1 MRLLDLI
8 YIMALSTNVHFSED
22 FQRFGDKKNQFV
34 ANGDV
39 IEATLF
45 HENGAVAQ
53 MGFYT
58 KDNKLTG
65 EWVSYDTA
73 GNKTAVAQ
81 YDNGSKVGTWVFFD
95 GDLNREVT
103 YTDSRISNVNTWEKK
118 DSRFVSNE

>member
-1 MRLLDLI
+1 MRLLVLLC
-8 YIMALSTNVHFSED
+8 IMALSTNVAFAQD
-22 FQRFGDKKNQFV
+22 CQKVCDKNNQFV

-53 MGFYT
+53 KGFYT

-65 EWVSYDTA
+65 EWISYDTV

-81 YDNGSKVGTWVFFD
+81 YDNGSKVGTWVFYE
-95 GDLNREVT
+95 GDLKREVT
-103 YTDSRISNVNTWEKK
+103 YTNSRISNVNTWEKK
-118 DSRFVSNE
+118 DSRVVSNK